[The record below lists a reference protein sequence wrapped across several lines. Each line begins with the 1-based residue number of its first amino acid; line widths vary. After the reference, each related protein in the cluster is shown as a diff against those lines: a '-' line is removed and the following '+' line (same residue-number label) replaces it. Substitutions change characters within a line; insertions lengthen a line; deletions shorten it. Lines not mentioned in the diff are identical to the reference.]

1 LLNDDATRLLYVD
14 GTVRDE
20 IFVLDTSGLL
30 PSTHWSGD
38 PNFVPYIG
46 VIVLPVALGSSFVA
60 GIGDPGRFDLH
71 TASAG
76 QPATTNLTR
85 TAASPTAPWTEGM
98 LVPQAIARTEAGS
111 TLAALTPSAGGPT
124 NLVAY
129 DATLRRVLAR
139 DLRAPIA
146 RGETIGG
153 AADFLAPSRNGDV
166 LIDGNNGTRLLA
178 VPPGVELSTSVVGP
192 QLRMLLAS
200 AGAQRVVAFLLQG
213 GGLFALPVAGVDEAL
228 RTPGGGFALHG

>member
-1 LLNDDATRLLYVD
+1 PNHLFSMYLAGTAGPALRLPTPIADYEEPGYLPETPNGPRLLLNDDATRLLYVD

-85 TAASPTAPWTEGM
+85 TAASPTAP
-98 LVPQAIARTEAGS
+98 
-111 TLAALTPSAGGPT
+111 
-124 NLVAY
+124 
-129 DATLRRVLAR
+129 
-139 DLRAPIA
+139 
-146 RGETIGG
+146 
-153 AADFLAPSRNGDV
+153 
-166 LIDGNNGTRLLA
+166 
-178 VPPGVELSTSVVGP
+178 
-192 QLRMLLAS
+192 
-200 AGAQRVVAFLLQG
+200 
-213 GGLFALPVAGVDEAL
+213 
-228 RTPGGGFALHG
+228 